1 MRMEKG
7 RPSRTW
13 LVFAASCGFLA
24 GMLVMAALFAI
35 FPDETRPAFAEAST
49 SAKATAGKPAVA
61 SANPISGSTS
71 RAPVEAVEP
80 STTRTE
86 PATPEPAAGATEI
99 RPTSPGEPPAVTAP
113 DDPPAVAVPS
123 IGADPLEELKDRHLE
138 LPVKGA
144 VPEDIHDM
152 FNEARGGGRR
162 HEAIDML
169 APRNT
174 PVVAVEAGTIARL
187 FFSKAGGITV
197 YQADPTNTYI
207 YYYAHLERYADGL
220 TEGDKIKRGQLLG
233 YVGTS
238 GNAPPG
244 TPHLH
249 FAIFKMTGEK
259 RWWQGT
265 PIDPFHV
272 LR

>member
-35 FPDETRPAFAEAST
+35 FPDQTRPALANANPIAAPFKSSSPPAFAEA
-49 SAKATAGKPAVA
+49 TAGKQAL
-61 SANPISGSTS
+61 
-71 RAPVEAVEP
+71 
-80 STTRTE
+80 E
-86 PATPEPAAGATEI
+86 PAPTEV
-99 RPTSPGEPPAVTAP
+99 RPTPSGEPPAVTAP
-113 DDPPAVAVPS
+113 EEPQAVAIPS
-123 IGADPLEELKDRHLE
+123 IGVAPVEDLRGRHLD

-144 VPEDIHDM
+144 VPEDVHDM
-152 FNEARGGGRR
+152 FNEMRGGTRR

-174 PVVAVEAGTIARL
+174 PVVAVEAGTIGRL
-187 FFSKAGGITV
+187 FFSQAGGITI
-197 YQADPTNTYI
+197 YQFDPTNTYV

-220 TEGDKIKRGQLLG
+220 KEGDKVKRGQLLG
-233 YVGTS
+233 YVGTT
-238 GNAPPG
+238 GNAPRD

-249 FAIFKMTGEK
+249 FAIFKMTDEK
-259 RWWQGT
+259 RWWEGT
-265 PIDPFHV
+265 PIDPFQV

>member
-35 FPDETRPAFAEAST
+35 FPDQTRPAFAEA
-49 SAKATAGKPAVA
+49 TAGKPVA
-61 SANPISGSTS
+61 SALPISGSTS
-71 RAPVEAVEP
+71 RAEVETREP
-80 STTRTE
+80 STSKTDPPTDV
-86 PATPEPAAGATEI
+86 PATGATEI
-99 RPTSPGEPPAVTAP
+99 RPTSPSEPPAVTAP
-113 DDPPAVAVPS
+113 DEPPALAVPS
-123 IGADPLEELKDRHLE
+123 IGADPIEVLKDRHLE

-207 YYYAHLERYADGL
+207 YYYAHLEKYADGL
-220 TEGDKIKRGQLLG
+220 KEGDRIKRGQLLG

-249 FAIFKMTGEK
+249 FAIFKMTDDK

>member
-35 FPDETRPAFAEAST
+35 FPGETRPALASVEAP
-49 SAKATAGKPAVA
+49 AAAVA
-61 SANPISGSTS
+61 PVAPDTSTAPLSSRPIESTGRPIEVRPTPAGEPAPVTPAPDAAAAIPSVGVNPIEDL
-71 RAPVEAVEP
+71 RN
-80 STTRTE
+80 
-86 PATPEPAAGATEI
+86 
-99 RPTSPGEPPAVTAP
+99 
-113 DDPPAVAVPS
+113 
-123 IGADPLEELKDRHLE
+123 RHLT

-144 VPEDIHDM
+144 QPTDVHDM
-152 FNEARGGGRR
+152 FNEKRGSSRR

-174 PVVAVEAGTIARL
+174 PVIAVEDGTIARL
-187 FFSKAGGITV
+187 FFSEAGGITI

-207 YYYAHLERYADGL
+207 YYYAHLEKYADGL
-220 TEGDKIKRGQLLG
+220 KEEQKIKRGDLLG

-238 GNAPPG
+238 GNAPRD

-249 FAIFKMTGEK
+249 FAIFKMDDK
-259 RWWQGT
+259 KQWWQGT
-265 PIDPFHV
+265 ALNPFQV

>member
-13 LVFAASCGFLA
+13 LVYAASCGFLA

-35 FPDETRPAFAEAST
+35 FPDQTRPALANAIAAPE
-49 SAKATAGKPAVA
+49 PVA
-61 SANPISGSTS
+61 
-71 RAPVEAVEP
+71 RAAA
-80 STTRTE
+80 
-86 PATPEPAAGATEI
+86 PATPSSAAPPPAPALLEV
-99 RPTSPGEPPAVTAP
+99 RPTSTSEPPAVTAP
-113 DDPPAVAVPS
+113 DEPQAVAIAS
-123 IGADPLEELKDRHLE
+123 IGVNPVEDLKSRHLD

-144 VPEDIHDM
+144 VPEDVHDM
-152 FNEARGGGRR
+152 FNEMRGGTRR

-174 PVVAVEAGTIARL
+174 PVVAVEAGTIGRL
-187 FFSKAGGITV
+187 FFSKAGGITI
-197 YQADPTNTYI
+197 YQFDPTNTYI

-220 TEGDKIKRGQLLG
+220 KEGDKIKRGQLLG
-233 YVGTS
+233 FVGTT
-238 GNAPPG
+238 GNAPRD

-249 FAIFKMTGEK
+249 FAIFKMTDEK
-259 RWWQGT
+259 HWWQGT